1 MEYLTKYEELLQQLL
16 NISYSEEVNNK
27 IKLQLENPNK
37 EETLK
42 KFFDSI
48 NQRRKFQKG
57 FIDRKVKLFYQD
69 EIETIVPNVS
79 MKKLLKVND
88 LNLDVIWDYLQL
100 MVGLY
105 AFEKDEKELSTE
117 IFQVLTNKNK
127 QSSNIQINDD
137 NPFNLDKNS
146 EVFNMVN
153 DIFSSFETDLDINN
167 GNPME
172 SIFKISEKITNKY
185 GEKIKKGEMDLG
197 NLFSNMN
204 ETLKTST
211 SVKDKE
217 SIDEITNQL
226 TDLLSSMSKPKD
238 DVVVMDENFSTEKV
252 KTGSMKKE
260 TPNLGSLFSAVSK
273 LGNELGG
280 EESRDMLKN
289 ELNMDLTDLEKL
301 EEEYR
306 DKDEKDLKAED
317 FIKINQT
324 LTSIFQQNMPEMNM
338 EPFMEH
344 IDEEKIKSTFN
355 DLINNLNKEQ

>member
-1 MEYLTKYEELLQQLL
+1 MEYISKYNEFLQQLL
-16 NISYSEEVNNK
+16 NISYSDDVNNK
-27 IKLQLENPNK
+27 IKLQLDNDDK
-37 EETLK
+37 EITLK

-48 NQRRKFQKG
+48 NQRRKFQKA

-69 EIETIVPNVS
+69 EIETIIPNIS

-88 LNLDVIWDYLQL
+88 LNLDIIWDYLQL

-105 AFEKDEKELSTE
+105 AFEKDEKELASE
-117 IFQVLTNKNK
+117 IFEVLGPKNK
-127 QSSNIQINDD
+127 KEVKIED

-146 EVFNMVN
+146 EVYNMVN
-153 DIFSSFETDLDINN
+153 DIFGSFETDLDINN

-185 GEKIKKGEMDLG
+185 GSKIKNGEMDLG

-204 ETLKTST
+204 ESLKTST

-226 TDLLSSMSKPKD
+226 TSLLSNMSKPKEE
-238 DVVVMDENFSTEKV
+238 VVVMDENFSTDKV
-252 KTGSMKKE
+252 QTGSMKKD
-260 TPNLGSLFSAVSK
+260 TPNLGALFNAVSK
-273 LGNELGG
+273 LGNELGNDNDND
-280 EESRDMLKN
+280 DMREKLKS

-324 LTSIFQQNMPEMNM
+324 LTSIFQQNMPEMQM
-338 EPFMEH
+338 ET
-344 IDEEKIKSTFN
+344 IDEDKIKSSFN
-355 DLINNLNKEQ
+355 DLMNKLNK